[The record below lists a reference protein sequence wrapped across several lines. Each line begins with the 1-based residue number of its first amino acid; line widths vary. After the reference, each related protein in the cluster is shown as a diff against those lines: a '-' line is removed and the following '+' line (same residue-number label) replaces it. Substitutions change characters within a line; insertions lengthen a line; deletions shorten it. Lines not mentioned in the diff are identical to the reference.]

1 MFEDVYQLLL
11 RRRSYA
17 VRFTIPKNRW
27 ADVGAVKGSS
37 GGLCREIVRT
47 LGTRDS
53 REAIRR
59 RDAAIALIRSQLNE
73 ALLGAGQEPLEGDWK
88 PSWGDTLPWGEV
100 GTGISQR
107 SSGSLQASSRLALNT
122 SRMGT
127 TPHNKARSSPRRHV
141 APSED
146 TLGSLLDRWHRELN
160 GQVTNE
166 LLDRHR
172 LSLRYLGEF
181 LAAAG
186 TGDPMAHVLSL
197 RLSDVTK
204 REVSCFRE
212 WMIQTKG
219 IQPLTVGFRLSCLKS
234 FWDWSADAGL
244 TDAPNPWQGAARG
257 LKRRAEKALKPN
269 GEKRPFT
276 DAELLALLSADP
288 QTNRNGKWGPA
299 IYDTFR
305 LGLLTGARQNE
316 LASLTVARVI
326 PSDSPD
332 VLWGL
337 RVTADVGKT
346 KSAIR
351 QIPLHPIAMAIV
363 ERRLRALPQGSG
375 QEALLFPECVPGGRD
390 EKHGHYLSKR
400 FATFRQAVLGVES
413 PTDFHST
420 RRCFATFMATALAN
434 GVSECSELV
443 RDHLIGHKPM
453 ALGSNTYAAK
463 DLGWE
468 LYSRAIIGMA
478 EKGIPEAVRRA
489 LSAA

>member
-27 ADVGAVKGSS
+27 AEVGAVKGSS
-37 GGLCREIVRT
+37 SGLCREVVRT

-53 REAIRR
+53 REAVRR
-59 RDAAIALIRSQLNE
+59 RDAAIAAIRSQVNQ
-73 ALLGAGQEPLEGDWK
+73 ALLEAGREPLEGDWK
-88 PSWGDTLPWGEV
+88 PSWAETNAS
-100 GTGISQR
+100 ISECPSEAVQTV
-107 SSGSLQASSRLALNT
+107 SQPLLNT
-122 SRMGT
+122 SRT
-127 TPHNKARSSPRRHV
+127 DCRPQIKAHSH
-141 APSED
+141 APED
-146 TLGSLLDRWHRELN
+146 TLGALLNRWHRELD

-181 LAAAG
+181 LLG
-186 TGDPMAHVLSL
+186 QETGDPMAHVLSL

-204 REVSCFRE
+204 REVSGFRE

-219 IQPLTVGFRLSCLKS
+219 IQPLTAGFRLSCLKS
-234 FWDWSADAGL
+234 FWDWAADAGL
-244 TDAPNPWQGAARG
+244 MDAPNPWQGAARG
-257 LKRRAEKALKPN
+257 LKRRAEKTLKPN
-269 GEKRPFT
+269 GDKRPFT
-276 DAELLALLSADP
+276 ETELLALLSADP

-299 IYDTFR
+299 IHDTFR

-316 LASLTVARVI
+316 LASLTVGRVI
-326 PSDSPD
+326 QSERQD
-332 VLWGL
+332 VLWGI

-351 QIPLHPIAMAIV
+351 QIPLHPIARAIV
-363 ERRLRALPQGSG
+363 EKRLKALPHGIG
-375 QEALLFPECVPGGRD
+375 QDALLFPECVPGGRD

-400 FATFRQAVLGVES
+400 FATFRQAILGKDS

-463 DLGWE
+463 DLGWD
-468 LYSRAIIGMA
+468 LYCRAVLGTV
-478 EKGIPEAVRRA
+478 EKGTPEAVREA
-489 LSAA
+489 L

>member
-47 LGTRDS
+47 LGTRDN

-88 PSWGDTLPWGEV
+88 PSWGEV

-107 SSGSLQASSRLALNT
+107 SSGSLQASSRLV
-122 SRMGT
+122 RD
-127 TPHNKARSSPRRHV
+127 TPHTGTMPHDKARSS
-141 APSED
+141 AAED
-146 TLGSLLDRWHRELN
+146 TLGSLLDRWHRELD

-181 LAAAG
+181 LVGAE
-186 TGDPMAHVLSL
+186 TGDPMAHVHSL

-204 REVSCFRE
+204 REVSGFRE

-234 FWDWSADAGL
+234 FWDWASDAGL

-257 LKRRAEKALKPN
+257 LKRRAEKVVKPN

-276 DAELLALLSADP
+276 EAELLALLSADP

-316 LASLTVARVI
+316 LASLTMGRVI
-326 PSDSPD
+326 QSDSLN

-351 QIPLHPIAMAIV
+351 QIPLHPIARAIV
-363 ERRLRALPQGSG
+363 ERRLRALPRGSG
-375 QEALLFPECVPGGRD
+375 QEVLLFPECVPGGRD

-400 FATFRQAVLGVES
+400 FATFRQTILGKES

-420 RRCFATFMATALAN
+420 RRCFATFMAAALAN

-443 RDHLIGHKPM
+443 RDHLIGHRPM

-478 EKGIPEAVRRA
+478 EKGIPEAVRSA
-489 LSAA
+489 LSTA

>member
-1 MFEDVYQLLL
+1 MHHLTLRGRTYCVRFIIPKDRWFDVGKATGSITG
-11 RRRSYA
+11 RRR
-17 VRFTIPKNRW
+17 
-27 ADVGAVKGSS
+27 D
-37 GGLCREIVRT
+37 IVRT
-47 LGTRDS
+47 LGTQCRF
-53 REAIRR
+53 EALRR
-59 RDAAIALIRSQLNE
+59 RDAAISAICNHLNRVLQE
-73 ALLGAGQEPLEGDWK
+73 ADMEPLGSGWVPEWSSDASNDELPLATTNKACVRPSSSDAIMTKTLERRPLERWQRQEEPECLGALL
-88 PSWGDTLPWGEV
+88 T
-100 GTGISQR
+100 
-107 SSGSLQASSRLALNT
+107 
-122 SRMGT
+122 
-127 TPHNKARSSPRRHV
+127 
-141 APSED
+141 
-146 TLGSLLDRWHRELN
+146 RWHQELN

-181 LAAAG
+181 LVGAGQLAAAS
-186 TGDPMAHVLSL
+186 TGDPTAHVLSL

-204 REVSCFRE
+204 REVSGFRE

-234 FWDWSADAGL
+234 FWDWASDTGL
-244 TDAPNPWQGAARG
+244 TDASNPWQGAARG

-276 DAELLALLSADP
+276 EAELLALLSADP

-316 LASLTVARVI
+316 LASLSVGRVI
-326 PSDSPD
+326 QSDSPD

-351 QIPLHPIAMAIV
+351 RIPLHPIARAIV

-375 QEALLFPECVPGGRD
+375 QGALLFPECVPGGRD

-400 FATFRQAVLGVES
+400 FATFRQAVLGGES

-443 RDHLIGHKPM
+443 RDHLIGHRPM

-489 LSAA
+489 LSA

>member
-1 MFEDVYQLLL
+1 MN
-11 RRRSYA
+11 A
-17 VRFTIPKNRW
+17 
-27 ADVGAVKGSS
+27 
-37 GGLCREIVRT
+37 
-47 LGTRDS
+47 S
-53 REAIRR
+53 RI
-59 RDAAIALIRSQLNE
+59 
-73 ALLGAGQEPLEGDWK
+73 
-88 PSWGDTLPWGEV
+88 
-100 GTGISQR
+100 
-107 SSGSLQASSRLALNT
+107 
-122 SRMGT
+122 GT
-127 TPHNKARSSPRRHV
+127 TPRDKDCFSDR
-141 APSED
+141 ED
-146 TLGSLLDRWHRELN
+146 ALGSLLDRWHQELN

-181 LAAAG
+181 LVGTG
-186 TGDPMAHVLSL
+186 TGDPTAHVLSL

-204 REVSCFRE
+204 REVSGFRE

-234 FWDWSADAGL
+234 FWDWASDAGL

-276 DAELLALLSADP
+276 EAELLALLSADP

-316 LASLTVARVI
+316 LASLSVGRVI
-326 PSDSPD
+326 QSDSPD

-351 QIPLHPIAMAIV
+351 RIPLHPIARAIV
-363 ERRLRALPQGSG
+363 ERRLRALSQGSG

-400 FATFRQAVLGVES
+400 FATFRQAVLGGES

-443 RDHLIGHKPM
+443 RDHLIGHRPM

-463 DLGWE
+463 DLGWD

-489 LSAA
+489 LST